1 MIALPSHGF
10 VVLSMPKCASTS
22 LASSLSGR
30 AEVVLRGHPRL
41 KHMNCRQFHTRMV
54 PILRNAGYRRA
65 DYEVVSLF
73 REPVEWLESWWRYR
87 SRPAVITENPD
98 KYTGDM
104 SFEHFAQRYVA
115 GDQEITGRVGRP
127 ARFIALSE
135 DLDIGVDR
143 IFALERP
150 EAWQAYIADRMGD
163 DLTIGTANVS
173 SERREPELTTG
184 TREALVS
191 FFRPEYD
198 VHAHLGD
205 TGEWAPPRGYV
216 PGAQRM

>member
-22 LASSLSGR
+22 IVNALSGR

-54 PILRNAGYRRA
+54 PILRNAGYRRP

-87 SRPAVITENPD
+87 SRPAVVTENPD

-104 SFEHFAQRYVA
+104 TFEHFAERYVA

-127 ARFIALSE
+127 ARFVSLSN

-143 IFALERP
+143 IFALDRP
-150 EAWQAYIADRMGD
+150 ETWQSWITDKMDG
-163 DLTIGTANVS
+163 TVKIGTANVS
-173 SERREPELTTG
+173 TERREPELTDA
-184 TREALVS
+184 TRAALVEH
-191 FFRPEYD
+191 FRPEYD
-198 VHAHLGD
+198 IWSRLQD
-205 TGEWAPPRGYV
+205 TGEWAPEQGYV
-216 PGAQRM
+216 AGS